1 LFYYDGCEASRLYHA
16 PYGLNRVRARRG
28 AELRDRLPGLG
39 DTKLHKLLYYCQGI
53 HLAHAGRPLFDETIS
68 AWDRGPVVGTLWKH
82 EHDAD
87 NAPTRSRAELTN
99 EQLGTISYVV
109 STYGKLSGGDLSRL
123 THSEDPWKR
132 GDTERQQRG
141 VPSARIRVEW
151 IADYFQ
157 SADREADEDDDQINA
172 EAVQQWL
179 TEVAQTPAPRPGEP
193 ATRQSLVTWAR
204 RVA

>member
-1 LFYYDGCEASRLYHA
+1 MTSTLSAHDVA
-16 PYGLNRVRARRG
+16 

-53 HLAHAGRPLFDETIS
+53 HLAHTGHPLFDETIS
-68 AWDRGPVVGTLWKH
+68 AWDRGPVVGKLWKH

-87 NAPTRSRAELTN
+87 ESPARPRAELTN
-99 EQLGTISYVV
+99 VELGTISYVV

-123 THSEDPWKR
+123 THNEDPWKR
-132 GDTERQQRG
+132 GDDERRQRG
-141 VPSARIRVEW
+141 VPSVKIRIEW
-151 IADYFQ
+151 IAEYFQ
-157 SADREADEDDDQINA
+157 SADREADEDDDQLNP

-179 TEVAQTPAPRPGEP
+179 ADVAQAPAPRPGEP
-193 ATRQSLVTWAR
+193 ATRKSLEAWAR